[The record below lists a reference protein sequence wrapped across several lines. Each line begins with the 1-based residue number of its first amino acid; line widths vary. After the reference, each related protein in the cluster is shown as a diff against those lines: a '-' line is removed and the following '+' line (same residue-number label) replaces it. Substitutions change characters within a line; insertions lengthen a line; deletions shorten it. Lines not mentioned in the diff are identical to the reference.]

1 MDTVQD
7 AQQFPT
13 DEVDQD
19 PSTPDI
25 NSDTNPGTS
34 PDTNPDNSPDTSF
47 TFLQL
52 WNMNIGFLGIQFGW
66 GLQMANMS
74 SIFEHLG
81 ANAHS
86 IPILWLAAP
95 LTGLVVQPIVGNMSD
110 HTWGW
115 LGRRRPYLLG
125 GALFASVG
133 LVLMPSCSALW
144 MAAGLLWVLDS
155 SANVSMVPYRALVG
169 DLLPTKQRT
178 QGFAMQSVMV
188 GIGAIAA
195 AIMPWIFNHLVGV
208 DPTTSSVQRIPLTV
222 ELSFYLGAALFLA
235 TTLWTAITTPES
247 PPEDLA
253 KFEQQQA
260 KSGGIWNSLQETWLA
275 LNHMPSTMKQ
285 LAWVQIFTWL
295 GIFCFFIYFPPAV
308 ARNLFGAAEIDS
320 VLYNEGIEWAGLCFA
335 MFNAVCIP
343 FSFLLPLLTQ
353 RISRTT
359 VHSLCLAC
367 GGLSLIS
374 LLVIHQPW
382 VLLLSM
388 VGFGMTWASAQSI
401 PYAILTHAIPTQ
413 QRGIYQ
419 GIFNFFIV
427 LPEIAISLCFGW
439 IMEHWLHE
447 NRLTAVVLGGCFL
460 LVAALLTP
468 FVQLPEQSS
477 ETSADSSADSSDSS
491 DSKATIEEPIT
502 NSL

>member
-7 AQQFPT
+7 AQQIPT
-13 DEVDQD
+13 NEVAQE
-19 PSTPDI
+19 STTADARF
-25 NSDTNPGTS
+25 S
-34 PDTNPDNSPDTSF
+34 
-47 TFLQL
+47 FLQL

-95 LTGLVVQPIVGNMSD
+95 LTGLIVQPIVGNMSD

-144 MAAGLLWVLDS
+144 MAAGLLWILDS
-155 SANVSMVPYRALVG
+155 SANVSMVPYRAFVG
-169 DLLPTKQRT
+169 DLLPKQQRT

-195 AIMPWIFNHLVGV
+195 AIMPWIFNHLLNV
-208 DPTTSSVQRIPLTV
+208 DPTTSSAQRIPLTV

-235 TTLWTAITTPES
+235 TTLWTTITTPES
-247 PPEDLA
+247 PPKDLV
-253 KFEQQQA
+253 KFEQKQA
-260 KSGGIWNSLQETWLA
+260 ESGGILSSFQETWQA

-308 ARNLFGAAEIDS
+308 ARNLFGATEIDS
-320 VLYNEGIEWAGLCFA
+320 ALYNEGIEWAGLCFA

-343 FSFLLPLLTQ
+343 FSFLLPLLTR

-359 VHSLCLAC
+359 VHGLCLAC
-367 GGLSLIS
+367 GGLSLI
-374 LLVIHQPW
+374 LLQVIHRPW
-382 VLLLSM
+382 LLLLSM
-388 VGFGMTWASAQSI
+388 AGFGMTWASAQSI

-427 LPEIAISLCFGW
+427 LPEIAISLGFGW

-447 NRLTAVVLGGCFL
+447 NRLAAVVLGGVFL
-460 LVAALLTP
+460 LIAALLTP
-468 FVQLPEQSS
+468 FVQLPEQLTEPSS
-477 ETSADSSADSSDSS
+477 EQLLQQRAETSPVDAVESDASENAENNAVNDNAINDSVA
-491 DSKATIEEPIT
+491 A
-502 NSL
+502 